1 MNLKFL
7 ISSFA
12 VVAITCSTASAQLP
26 QHHDVSS
33 LQAYKPQQRVSG
45 VIRVYGNNYIPGLMK
60 QWQDGFQKFQPDV
73 TFTTNLPGTEAAM
86 AGITSGI
93 ADISF
98 IGREGY
104 RAEIRGFNGR
114 FGYDPLGIE
123 ISSGS
128 FGTPHKTFSLE
139 VFTHASNPLKGLTM
153 AQAQAIFGCAGP
165 DGKAIRTWGDL
176 GLTGPIASH
185 PIHVYGYQ
193 FDTGMAG
200 YFNRVVL
207 HDSGTWNADLK
218 DFDNGHQANG
228 EVINAGVY
236 ILKALAKDPDGI
248 AFANLLYANP
258 EVRQVGLAEHPGGP
272 FVLATPE
279 TIWDH
284 SYPLHRFSTLYINR
298 KPGTPV
304 DPKVK
309 EFIRYILSREGMQA
323 VVNDG
328 AYTPINEQVA
338 EAQRNKLN

>member
-1 MNLKFL
+1 MKLKAL
-7 ISSFA
+7 LLALAAATLSH
-12 VVAITCSTASAQLP
+12 TALAQLP
-26 QHHDVSS
+26 QHRDVSD
-33 LQAYKPQQRVSG
+33 LQPYKPQQQVSG
-45 VIRVYGNNYIPGLMK
+45 TIRVYGNNYIPDLMK
-60 QWQDGFQKFQPDV
+60 RWQDGFQKFHPGA

-93 ADISF
+93 ADIAF

-104 RAEIRGFNGR
+104 RAEINGFKGR
-114 FGYDPLGIE
+114 FGYEPLGIE

-139 VFTHASNPLKGLTM
+139 VFAHASNPIKGLTM

-165 DGKAIRTWGDL
+165 GGKTIRTWGDL
-176 GLTGPIASH
+176 GLSGPIATH

-218 DFDNGHQANG
+218 DFDNGRDANG

-236 ILKALAKDPDGI
+236 ILKALAADPDGI
-248 AFANLLYANP
+248 AFANLQYTN
-258 EVRQVGLAEHPGGP
+258 QDIKQIGLAEHAGGP
-272 FVLATPE
+272 FVLANPE

-284 SYPLHRFSTLYINR
+284 TYPLHRFSTLYINR
-298 KPGTPV
+298 KPGTSV

-323 VVNDG
+323 VADDG
-328 AYTPINEQVA
+328 AYTPINEHVA
-338 EAQRNKLN
+338 QEQRHKLD

>member
-1 MNLKFL
+1 
-7 ISSFA
+7 
-12 VVAITCSTASAQLP
+12 
-26 QHHDVSS
+26 
-33 LQAYKPQQRVSG
+33 
-45 VIRVYGNNYIPGLMK
+45 
-60 QWQDGFQKFQPDV
+60 
-73 TFTTNLPGTEAAM
+73 M

-104 RAEIRGFNGR
+104 RAEINGFKGR
-114 FGYDPLGIE
+114 FGYEPLGIE

-165 DGKAIRTWGDL
+165 GGKKIRTWGDL
-176 GLTGPIASH
+176 GLTGKIASH

-207 HDSGTWNADLK
+207 HDSGTWNENLK
-218 DFDNGHQANG
+218 DFDNGRDANG

-236 ILKALAKDPDGI
+236 ILKALAADPDGI
-248 AFANLLYANP
+248 AFANLQYTNP
-258 EVRQVGLAEHPGGP
+258 EIKQIGLAEHAGGP

-279 TIWDH
+279 TIWDQ

-298 KPGTPV
+298 KPGMPV

-323 VVNDG
+323 VADDG

-338 EAQRNKLN
+338 QAQRHKLD

>member
-1 MNLKFL
+1 VKRKILL
-7 ISSFA
+7 LAQA
-12 VVAITCSTASAQLP
+12 VACSIACAQLP
-26 QHHDVSS
+26 QHHDVSD
-33 LQAYKPQQRVSG
+33 LRPYAPHQRVSG
-45 VIRVYGNNYIPGLMK
+45 VVRIYGNNYIPALMK
-60 QWQDGFQKFQPDV
+60 QWQEGFRKFQPGV
-73 TFTTNLPGTEAAM
+73 TFTTDLPGTEAAM
-86 AGITSGI
+86 SGITSGI
-93 ADISF
+93 ADIAF

-104 RAEIRGFNGR
+104 RAEIRGFRGR

-128 FGTPHKTFSLE
+128 FGTPHKTFSLQI
-139 VFTHASNPLKGLTM
+139 FTHVSNPLRGLTM
-153 AQAQAIFGCAGP
+153 AQAAAIFGCAGP
-165 DGKAIRTWGDL
+165 DGKAIRTWGEL
-176 GLTGPIASH
+176 GLTGAIASH

-207 HDSGTWNADLK
+207 HDSGAWNADLK

-236 ILKALAKDPDGI
+236 ILSALAKDPDGI

-258 EVRQVGLAEHPGGP
+258 EVKQIGLAEHAGEP

-298 KPGTPV
+298 KPGAPV

-309 EFIRYILSREGMQA
+309 EFILYILSRQGMQA
-323 VVNDG
+323 VADDG
-328 AYTPINEQVA
+328 AYTPINEKVA
-338 EAQRNKLN
+338 EAQRQKLN

>member
-1 MNLKFL
+1 MNLKFFL
-7 ISSFA
+7 SGFA
-12 VVAITCSTASAQLP
+12 VAAIMCSSASAQLP

-33 LQAYKPQQRVSG
+33 LQVYKPQQHVSG

-60 QWQDGFQKFQPDV
+60 RWQDGFRKFQPDV

-93 ADISF
+93 ADIAF

-104 RAEIRGFNGR
+104 RSEFRGFKDR
-114 FGYDPLGIE
+114 FGYEPLGIE

-128 FGTPHKTFSLE
+128 FGTAHKTFSLE

-153 AQAQAIFGCAGP
+153 AQVQAIFSCAGP
-165 DGKAIRTWGDL
+165 GRKAIRTWGQL

-193 FDTGMAG
+193 FNTGMAR
-200 YFNRVVL
+200 YFGRVVL
-207 HDSGTWNADLK
+207 HDTDTWNADLK
-218 DFDNGHQANG
+218 DFDNGHEANG

-248 AFANLLYANP
+248 AFANLLYANS
-258 EVRQVGLAEHPGGP
+258 EVKQVGLAEHAGDT

-279 TIWDH
+279 TIWDR
-284 SYPLHRFSTLYINR
+284 SYPLHRFSTLFINR
-298 KPGTPV
+298 KPGTSV

-323 VVNDG
+323 VVDDG
-328 AYTPINEQVA
+328 AYTPINEKVA
-338 EAQRNKLN
+338 EAQRSKLN

>member
-1 MNLKFL
+1 MTSRTLL
-7 ISSFA
+7 HSLFA
-12 VVAITCSTASAQLP
+12 ALVCTLTASAQLP
-26 QHHDVSS
+26 QHTDVSS
-33 LQAYKPQQRVSG
+33 LQPYKPRQQVSG
-45 VIRVYGNNYIPGLMK
+45 LIRVYGNNYIPALMK
-60 QWQDGFQKFQPDV
+60 NWEEGFQKFQPGV

-93 ADISF
+93 ANISF

-104 RAEIRGFNGR
+104 RSEIRGFHGR

-128 FGTPHKTFSLE
+128 FGTPHKTFSLQ
-139 VFTHASNPLKGLTM
+139 VFTHAGNPLKGLTL
-153 AQAQAIFGCAGP
+153 AQAQAIFGCARPG
-165 DGKAIRTWGDL
+165 GKAIRTWGDL
-176 GLTGPIASH
+176 GLTGPLASH

-200 YFNRVVL
+200 YFNRVIL
-207 HDSGTWNADLK
+207 HDTGLWNADLK
-218 DFDNGHQANG
+218 DFDNGHQPNG

-236 ILKALAKDPDGI
+236 ILQALAKDPDGI
-248 AFANLLYANP
+248 AFANLLYANL
-258 EVRQVGLAEHPGGP
+258 QVKQIGLAAHPGGP

-284 SYPLHRFSTLYINR
+284 SFPLHRFSTLYINR
-298 KPGTPV
+298 PPGAAV

-328 AYTPINEQVA
+328 AYTPINEHVA
-338 EAQRNKLN
+338 EEQRAKLN

>member
-1 MNLKFL
+1 
-7 ISSFA
+7 
-12 VVAITCSTASAQLP
+12 
-26 QHHDVSS
+26 
-33 LQAYKPQQRVSG
+33 
-45 VIRVYGNNYIPGLMK
+45 
-60 QWQDGFQKFQPDV
+60 
-73 TFTTNLPGTEAAM
+73 M

-104 RAEIRGFNGR
+104 RAEINGFKGR
-114 FGYDPLGIE
+114 FGYEPLGIE

-139 VFTHASNPLKGLTM
+139 VFAHASNPIKGLTM
-153 AQAQAIFGCAGP
+153 AEAQAIFGCTGP
-165 DGKAIRTWGDL
+165 GGKKVRTWGDL
-176 GLTGPIASH
+176 GLTGEIASH
-185 PIHVYGYQ
+185 LIHVYGYQ

-218 DFDNGHQANG
+218 DFDNGRDANG

-236 ILKALAKDPDGI
+236 ILKALAGDPDGI
-248 AFANLLYANP
+248 AFANLQYTNN
-258 EVRQVGLAEHPGGP
+258 EIKQIGLADHAGGP
-272 FVLATPE
+272 FVLATSE

-304 DPKVK
+304 DPRLK

-323 VVNDG
+323 VADDG
-328 AYTPINEQVA
+328 AYTPINEHVA
-338 EAQRNKLN
+338 VAQRHKLD

>member
-1 MNLKFL
+1 VKLKSL
-7 ISSFA
+7 LPTL
-12 VVAITCSTASAQLP
+12 AIAALSCSMFAQLL
-26 QHHDVSS
+26 QHRDVSD
-33 LQAYKPQQRVSG
+33 LQPYRPQQQVSG
-45 VIRVYGNNYIPGLMK
+45 IIRVYGNNYIPALMK
-60 QWQDGFQKFQPDV
+60 RWQLGFQEFQPGV
-73 TFTTNLPGTEAAM
+73 RFTTNLPGTEAAM

-104 RAEIRGFNGR
+104 RSEIRGFKGR
-114 FGYDPLGIE
+114 FGYEPLGIE

-139 VFTHASNPLKGLTM
+139 IFAHGSNPLKGLTM
-153 AQAQAIFGCAGP
+153 DQAQAIFGCTGP
-165 DGKAIRTWGDL
+165 SGKKIRTWGDL
-176 GLTGPIASH
+176 GLTGPIATH
-185 PIHVYGYQ
+185 PIQVYGYQ

-218 DFDNGHQANG
+218 DFDNGHDANG

-236 ILKALAKDPDGI
+236 ILKALAADPDGI
-248 AFANLLYANP
+248 AFANLQYANP
-258 EVRQVGLAEHPGGP
+258 EIKQIGLAEHVGDP
-272 FVLATPE
+272 FVMATPD
-279 TIWDH
+279 TIWDR

-304 DPKVK
+304 DPMVK

-323 VVNDG
+323 VADDG
-328 AYTPINEQVA
+328 ANTPINEQVA
-338 EAQRNKLN
+338 QAQRHKLD

>member
-1 MNLKFL
+1 MTAKLL
-7 ISSFA
+7 VPILS
-12 VVAITCSTASAQLP
+12 AIVTCSAAAQLP
-26 QHHDVSS
+26 QHLDVSG
-33 LQAYKPQQRVSG
+33 LEPYTPQQKVTG
-45 VIRVYGNNYIPGLMK
+45 TIRVYGNNYIPALMK
-60 QWQDGFQKFQPDV
+60 RWQEGFQKFQPDV
-73 TFTTNLPGTEAAM
+73 KFTTNLPGTEAAM

-104 RAEIRGFNGR
+104 RAEINGFKGR
-114 FGYDPLGIE
+114 FGYEPLGIE

-139 VFTHASNPLKGLTM
+139 IFTHATNPIQGLTM
-153 AQAQAIFGCAGP
+153 AQAEAIFGCAGP
-165 DGKAIRTWGDL
+165 GGKKIRTWGDL
-176 GLTGPIASH
+176 GLTGPIATH

-218 DFDNGHQANG
+218 DFDNGHDAHG

-236 ILKALAKDPDGI
+236 ILEALAKDPDGI
-248 AFANLLYANP
+248 AFANLQYINP
-258 EVRQVGLAEHPGGP
+258 EVKQIGLAEHEGAPYI
-272 FVLATPE
+272 LATPE

-298 KPGTPV
+298 KPRAAV

-323 VVNDG
+323 VADDG
-328 AYTPINEQVA
+328 AYTPLNEAVA
-338 EAQRNKLN
+338 AEQRHKLD